1 MSTLFTGAIGE
12 RLVETALLWNGWA
25 PVNLNQ
31 SIKQAPNVDI
41 LAAKGDRQVA
51 IQIKTA
57 GSNSKSMLQ
66 LGYVGGSG
74 IFNAKPGPQANFIVF
89 VRLFNQVEHEFY
101 VVPVSEAER
110 VAMETYRDWKQSPRR
125 DGSLRKSA
133 PAVIRFEPN
142 KNRPDVSNYREKWTC
157 YRDAWHLLDK
167 KIPCRLKNR

>member
-12 RLVETALLWNGWA
+12 KLVETALLWNSWA

-57 GSNSKSMLQ
+57 GPNSKSMLQ
-66 LGYVGGSG
+66 LGYAGDDG
-74 IFNAKPGPQANFIVF
+74 IFNAKPGPMANFIVF
-89 VRLFNQVEHEFY
+89 VRLFTQAEHEFY
-101 VVPVSEAER
+101 VVPVAEAER
-110 VAMETYRDWKQSPRR
+110 VAMETYQDWKQNPKK

-133 PAVIRFEPN
+133 PAVIRFELN
-142 KNRPDVSNYREKWTC
+142 KSRPGVSNYKEKWAH
-157 YRDAWHLLDK
+157 YRDAWHLLEQ
-167 KIPCRLKNR
+167 